1 MSEITRL
8 LRAWNEGDPK
18 ALDKLMPLIDQE
30 LRKIAHNYMRNER
43 PGHVLQTTALINEA
57 LLKLI
62 QENIVWKNR
71 KQFYFICA
79 KRMRQV
85 LIDYAR
91 KGSAVRRGNWAE
103 QIDFEHVENE
113 TSRINGELVLL
124 EEALNE
130 LAKIDERKVIIVE
143 CRFFIGLSLD
153 EIAELLGV
161 SSTTVE
167 RDWQFAKSWLKREMS
182 S

>member
-1 MSEITRL
+1 
-8 LRAWNEGDPK
+8 
-18 ALDKLMPLIDQE
+18 
-30 LRKIAHNYMRNER
+30 
-43 PGHVLQTTALINEA
+43 
-57 LLKLI
+57 
-62 QENIVWKNR
+62 
-71 KQFYFICA
+71 
-79 KRMRQV
+79 MRQV